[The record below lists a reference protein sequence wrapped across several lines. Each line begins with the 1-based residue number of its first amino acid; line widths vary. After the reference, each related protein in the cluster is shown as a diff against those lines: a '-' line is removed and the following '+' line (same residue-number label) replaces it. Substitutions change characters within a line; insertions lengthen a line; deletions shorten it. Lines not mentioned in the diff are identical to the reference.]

1 MQASLTGPASPH
13 LPRFSFLLFQ
23 SQQVN
28 GDRFWRSASVCPRC
42 AFAVLRCCL
51 VPQRSSCR
59 RSPRPPSYSRSCS
72 ARTPS
77 AFFSPTAARP
87 IRGPK
92 DLAAVC
98 RGKDFLD
105 GSSLLELCRETGA
118 AFAKCQNEPKCSG
131 ASLSQN
137 MASRTVNRMMRS
149 SGSDC
154 PWEDMCSQKAPL
166 GARNSLSSPIDTAIV
181 W

>member
-1 MQASLTGPASPH
+1 MVAGSGAVHQFVRDAL
-13 LPRFSFLLFQ
+13 
-23 SQQVN
+23 SQFV
-28 GDRFWRSASVCPRC
+28 
-42 AFAVLRCCL
+42 AVLI
-51 VPQRSSCR
+51 RSDLLADEIQCR
-59 RSPRPPSYSRSCS
+59 RHIRD
-72 ARTPS
+72 RTLVEFRQH
-77 AFFSPTAARP
+77 FFSPTAARP

-92 DLAAVC
+92 DLATVC

-105 GSSLLELCRETGA
+105 GSSLLELCREAGA